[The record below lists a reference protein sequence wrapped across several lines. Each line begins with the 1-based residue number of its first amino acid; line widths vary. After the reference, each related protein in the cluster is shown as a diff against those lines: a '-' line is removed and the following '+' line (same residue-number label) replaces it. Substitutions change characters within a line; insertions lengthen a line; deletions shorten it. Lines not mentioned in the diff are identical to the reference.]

1 MNIEEKERLEAC
13 LTEIG
18 SILYNNTPKEEI
30 ETLEA
35 IETKLREQILEYV
48 SPQIA
53 LFLSKNRQEQ
63 IKVENE
69 KSKVVLET

>member
-1 MNIEEKERLEAC
+1 MNTEEKERLEAC

-18 SILYNNTPKEEI
+18 EILYNNTSTEQI

-35 IETKLREQILEYV
+35 IETTVREQTLKYI

-53 LFLSKNRQEQ
+53 LFLSKNKQELV
-63 IKVENE
+63 KEENE

>member
-18 SILYNNTPKEEI
+18 EILYNNTSTEQI

-35 IETKLREQILEYV
+35 IETTVREQTLKYI
-48 SPQIA
+48 SPKIA
-53 LFLSKNRQEQ
+53 LFFSKNRPELV
-63 IKVENE
+63 KAENE
-69 KSKVVLET
+69 KSKVVLES

>member
-1 MNIEEKERLEAC
+1 MNTEEKERLEAC

-18 SILYNNTPKEEI
+18 EILYNNTSTEQI

-35 IETKLREQILEYV
+35 IETTVREQILEYI
-48 SPQIA
+48 SPKIA
-53 LFLSKNRQEQ
+53 LFLSKNKQELV
-63 IKVENE
+63 KEENE